1 MSVSE
6 LLILG
11 LGGSAE
17 ALAAGAAS
25 LLSSSASMG
34 PHVDVTQVFPDH
46 MRMLFT
52 GLPPKVQGEGRC
64 CSLYVA
70 FNTVNVFWRW
80 QALLFP
86 FREYVESF
94 SHAVVVSENGSFWGK
109 DLDKCQRW
117 ENIPRLTGSKVG
129 VFTRAL
135 DSVSETIKA
144 PTLVLEN

>member
-17 ALAAGAAS
+17 ALASGAAS

-52 GLPPKVQGEGRC
+52 GLPLKVQGEGRC

-94 SHAVVVSENGSFWGK
+94 SHAVFVSENGSLWGK

-117 ENIPRLTGSKVG
+117 ENIPR
-129 VFTRAL
+129 
-135 DSVSETIKA
+135 
-144 PTLVLEN
+144 